1 MGASLSRH
9 SLREGGRAVEVRK
22 GVGCGQREEQAPVT
36 EQEMAGWYG
45 WWMTPSSRVLPLQ
58 LVLDMWKWS
67 WWGGKWKLWHKR
79 PTTTEIKRTYMR
91 STGDKDRWLAPS
103 VLLIPVKWNLQIQ
116 SWFKWKA
123 WVWASC
129 GVRWSWDDSVSS
141 QWASERFIHL
151 LLLSVRSCRSP
162 SCLWPHPP
170 SCMCVC
176 LCVTGQ
182 REGKKRSGRAREAS
196 SLSHDR
202 TWCEQLVSLKSK
214 ALLQTT

>member
-1 MGASLSRH
+1 MD
-9 SLREGGRAVEVRK
+9 GGWHHHLEF
-22 GVGCGQREEQAPVT
+22 CPF
-36 EQEMAGWYG
+36 
-45 WWMTPSSRVLPLQ
+45 S
-58 LVLDMWKWS
+58 WS
-67 WWGGKWKLWHKR
+67 WICGSDLGEEESGNCDTKDQR
-79 PTTTEIKRTYMR
+79 PLRSNERTWEAQE
-91 STGDKDRWLAPS
+91 TKRWLAPS